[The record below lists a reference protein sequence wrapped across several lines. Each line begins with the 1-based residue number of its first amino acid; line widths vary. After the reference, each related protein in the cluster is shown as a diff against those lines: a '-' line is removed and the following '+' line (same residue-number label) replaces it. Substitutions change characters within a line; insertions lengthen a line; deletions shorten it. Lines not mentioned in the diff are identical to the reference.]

1 VASHRRTLAAAAATI
16 LASVSLYPLFS
27 GTAWFFGGIGAVMV
41 VAAVGTLTRR
51 RRLPVA
57 ACLGAGAAG
66 LLLYLNLVFSNRHSL
81 LHLLPTGS
89 SLGDLWDLAGRG
101 FTQSAKYAPPA
112 PELSGMLLLAV
123 GGIGITAL
131 LTDLIAVRLESAALA
146 GLPLL
151 LLFTVPFT
159 LSVSRDIVGT
169 TFAFCL
175 GVVGYLGMLSSE
187 GKDRIR
193 EWEYTNPDP
202 RQAPDTRELAA
213 AGRRVGTA
221 SVVLALCLPV
231 VIPGLHAT
239 RLFGSGQPGI
249 GGHGGGG
256 GEVGFPTPDA
266 QLSTELATSQPVTVF
281 HYSSSS
287 SAPDYFQTYV
297 ADNLSDSG
305 WIPFSQPESVERVD
319 PQLPL
324 PPGLTNSNYTWAT
337 EVTTAVTMS
346 KSVGP
351 SYLGALPVGYP
362 ATKVVV
368 HAQGGNVQ
376 AERRT
381 LMVFDNGTRLAG
393 LSYSVTSLLVSPSAQ
408 VLNAAA
414 PPPADI
420 ANAYGQVPSSF
431 YPLRNL
437 AGSVV
442 AAAGARTPFEKAVAL
457 QRWLTG
463 PAFRY
468 SLTAP
473 AVKDANTLAD
483 FLEHTRRGDCLQ
495 FSFAMAVLARLDGI
509 PSRVAYGYTAGTQT
523 SNSNWLVTSHD
534 AHAWPELY
542 FQGFGWLRFEP
553 TPAGAAPGQGTANA
567 PPYTFGAGD
576 GAPGSSAQRPAGAT
590 PAATGAAGNGAASR
604 GLNGLRLPQNAGG
617 GAVTV
622 PSRGLNPWE
631 VAGLC
636 VLGLLVIAAA
646 APPAA
651 RLLIRRWRWRARPDA
666 ARAHAAWR
674 ELRDDL
680 VDYRVG
686 YLPSESPRTVATR
699 AAASLELAEP
709 AAAALRR
716 IAMAEERARYAV
728 RADSG
733 TGLRRDSAV
742 VRRAV
747 AAAVPR
753 RTRWRARLMPS
764 SVLSP
769 ALAAIGQ
776 ASDIFGRL
784 NIEWPGRTRG
794 FRQPRQARSGNLLQ
808 IPFLPPAPALVQA
821 LHHPAVAWCLAALLL
836 ALAAL
841 GRRPAPGHAKRDSGH
856 VPPAVQRQDAAHQHD
871 DEPTDGKPD
880 NRQDNTRRD
889 HPRAGSETEGRL
901 HYPAPVV
908 HAGIAGTHQTAQ
920 PPVLPVERLLDLLE
934 LALLML
940 RERHDASH
948 ENPGGWGDFHLTY
961 TPGSFPRIRG
971 SPLPV
976 EGAGRLPP
984 SAGPARASGSP
995 ETRLAGRTASLP
1007 NLRAI
1012 RSTARS
1018 ASRQPTGRS
1027 SKAICRAAP
1036 AAGCS
1041 PAARTPTSRSRARL
1055 SSPDPSYSATA
1066 VA

>member
-1 VASHRRTLAAAAATI
+1 MPSHRRTLAAAAATI

-27 GTAWFFGGIGAVMV
+27 GTAWFFGGIGAVIV
-41 VAAVGTLTRR
+41 VALVGTLTRR

-66 LLLYLNLVFSNRHSL
+66 LLLYLNLVFSSGHSL
-81 LHLLPTGS
+81 GHLLPTGT
-89 SLGDLWDLAGRG
+89 SLGNLWDLAGRG
-101 FTQSAKYAPPA
+101 FTESAKYAPPA
-112 PELSGMLLLAV
+112 PELKGMLLLAV

-151 LLFTVPFT
+151 LVFTEPFT

-175 GVVGYLGMLSSE
+175 GTIGYLGMLSSE

-193 EWEYTNPDP
+193 EWEHTNPDP
-202 RQAPDTRELAA
+202 REAPDTRELAA

-256 GEVGFPTPDA
+256 AAVGFPTPDA
-266 QLSTELATSQPVTVF
+266 QLSGELETSQPVTVF
-281 HYSSSS
+281 TYSSSS

-297 ADNLSDSG
+297 ADNLTDAG
-305 WIPFSQPESVERVD
+305 WIPFSQPESLQTVD

-324 PPGLTNSNYTWAT
+324 PPGLTDSNYTWAT
-337 EVTTAVTMS
+337 QVTTNVTLS
-346 KSVGP
+346 RSVSQ
-351 SYLGALPVGYP
+351 SYLGAVPVGYP
-362 ATKVVV
+362 ATKAVF

-376 AERRT
+376 AERHT
-381 LMVFDNGTRLAG
+381 LMVFDNGVRLSD

-408 VLNAAA
+408 VLNAAV
-414 PPPADI
+414 PPPVDI
-420 ANAYGQVPSSF
+420 AGAYAQVPSS
-431 YPLRNL
+431 YLPLRTL

-442 AAAGARTPFEKAVAL
+442 TAAGATTSFDKAVAI
-457 QRWLTG
+457 QRYLTG
-463 PAFRY
+463 GTFHY

-473 AVKDANTLAD
+473 AVKDAETLAN
-483 FLEHTRRGDCLQ
+483 FLEHTKRGDCLQ

-523 SNSNWLVTSHD
+523 SNSHWIVTSHD

-553 TPAGAAPGQGTANA
+553 TPAGSGVGQGTATA
-567 PPYTFGAGD
+567 PAYTFAAGD
-576 GAPGSSAQRPAGAT
+576 GSAGSSTQRPAGAT
-590 PAATGAAGNGAASR
+590 PATPGATKGNGSQALR
-604 GLNGLRLPQNAGG
+604 NGLRLPVNGAGGG
-617 GAVTV
+617 GAVAV
-622 PSRGLNPWE
+622 SRGLNPWE
-631 VAGLC
+631 IAGLC
-636 VLGLLVIAAA
+636 VLGLLVIVAL

-651 RLLIRRWRWRARPDA
+651 RLLVRRWRWRARPDA

-686 YLPSESPRTVATR
+686 YLPSESPRTVAAR

-753 RTRWRARLMPS
+753 WTRWRARLMPT

-784 NIEWPGRTRG
+784 NIEWPGRTRAL
-794 FRQPRQARSGNLLQ
+794 RQPRQARAGNLLQ
-808 IPFLPPAPALVQA
+808 IPFLPSAPALVQA
-821 LHHPAVAWCLAALLL
+821 LHHPAVAWCLTAFLL
-836 ALAAL
+836 ALATR
-841 GRRPAPGHAKRDSGH
+841 GRRPAPGHAKRDSSH
-856 VPPAVQRQDAAHQHD
+856 VPPAVQRPDAAHQHD
-871 DEPTDGKPD
+871 DEPAYGEPD
-880 NRQDNTRRD
+880 NRQDNSRRD
-889 HPRAGSETEGRL
+889 HPRTNSETEGGL

-920 PPVLPVERLLDLLE
+920 PPILPVERLLDLLE

-940 RERHDASH
+940 RERHDTPPM
-948 ENPGGWGDFHLTY
+948 EPGGWGDFHLTY
-961 TPGSFPRIRG
+961 VPGSFPRIRV
-971 SPLPV
+971 SALPL
-976 EGAGRLPP
+976 EGDF
-984 SAGPARASGSP
+984 
-995 ETRLAGRTASLP
+995 
-1007 NLRAI
+1007 
-1012 RSTARS
+1012 
-1018 ASRQPTGRS
+1018 
-1027 SKAICRAAP
+1027 AP
-1036 AAGCS
+1036 
-1041 PAARTPTSRSRARL
+1041 R
-1055 SSPDPSYSATA
+1055 
-1066 VA
+1066 